1 MTFETTWLDA
11 ARMHITKRLIDSFV
25 YEGKDGSRDVRWDDR
40 LPGFGVRIYPSGARS
55 FVLSYRFQG
64 RKRLMAL
71 GRYGVLTL
79 DMARDKARQAVVESV
94 GGSDPLDQRAKRN
107 HGETIADLAEI
118 YIERHAKVHKRTWIA
133 DQRAINKYILP
144 AWATKQVQ
152 DLERSDVARL
162 HHDVGRTYPYTANRL
177 LELISKMCELAR
189 IWGFV
194 DETAINPTRGITR
207 FREEK
212 RERFITPQELPRLAE
227 AIDNEPNL
235 FARYALW
242 MFLFTGLRKS
252 ELLGAQWNQIDW
264 DAEELT
270 IEDTKNG
277 RPLHLPL
284 SSAAIQ
290 VLRQVPRDADNPFI
304 FPGREDGQHLVNIDK
319 AWRRIRKAAKVED
332 VRLHD
337 LRRTV
342 GSWLAQSGNSLHL
355 IGRVLNHKTPST
367 TQVYAR
373 FGNDHVRD
381 ALESL
386 GQNLLGAAGKA
397 SAAEIVSLPTIR
409 SQR

>member
-40 LPGFGVRIYPSGARS
+40 MPGFGVRIYPSGMKS
-55 FVLSYRFQG
+55 FVLSYRHQG
-64 RKRLMAL
+64 RKRLMAI

-79 DMARDKARQAVVESV
+79 DMARDKARQALVDSN
-94 GGSDPLDQRAKRN
+94 GGCDPLDQRAKRN
-107 HGETIADLAEI
+107 HGETIADLAET

-152 DLERSDVARL
+152 NLERSDVARL

-194 DETAINPTRGITR
+194 DEGAMNPARGITR
-207 FREEK
+207 FKEHK
-212 RERFITPQELPRLAE
+212 RERYITPQELPKLAI
-227 AIDNEPNL
+227 AIDNESNL
-235 FARYALW
+235 YARYAIWL
-242 MFLFTGLRKS
+242 FLLTGLRKS
-252 ELLGAQWNQIDW
+252 ELLKSRWADVDWNR
-264 DAEELT
+264 EELT
-270 IEDTKNG
+270 IQDTKNG
-277 RPLHLPL
+277 RPHHLPL
-284 SSAAIQ
+284 SSAALA
-290 VLRQVPRDADNPFI
+290 VLRQLPRQEGNPFL
-304 FPGREDGQHLVNIDK
+304 FPGREAGKNLVNIDK
-319 AWRRIRKAAKVED
+319 AWRRIRTEAGVPD

-342 GSWLAQSGNSLHL
+342 GSWLAQAGNSLHL
-355 IGRVLNHKTPST
+355 IGRVLNHKTPCT

-373 FGNDHVRD
+373 FSNDHVRD

-386 GQNLLGAAGKA
+386 GQNLLGAAGKT
-397 SAAEIVSLPTIR
+397 SAVDIVQLPVIR
-409 SQR
+409 HR

>member
-1 MTFETTWLDA
+1 
-11 ARMHITKRLIDSFV
+11 MHITKRLIDSFV
-25 YEGKDGSRDVRWDDR
+25 YEGKGGSRDVRWDDR
-40 LPGFGVRIYPSGARS
+40 MPGFGVRIYPSGMKS
-55 FVLSYRFQG
+55 FVLSYRHQG

-79 DMARDKARQAVVESV
+79 EIARDKARQALVDSN

-107 HGETIADLAEI
+107 HGETIADLAET
-118 YIERHAKVHKRTWIA
+118 YMERHAKVHKKTWLA

-144 AWATKQVQ
+144 AWATKKVQ
-152 DLERSDVARL
+152 NLERSDVAKL
-162 HHDVGRTYPYTANRL
+162 HHDVGRTYPVTANRL
-177 LELISKMCELAR
+177 LEVISKMCELAR

-194 DETAINPTRGITR
+194 DESAINPARGITR
-207 FREEK
+207 FREHK
-212 RERFITPQELPRLAE
+212 RDRYITPQELPRLAE

-252 ELLGAQWNQIDW
+252 ELLQARWTDVDW
-264 DAEELT
+264 DREELS
-270 IEDTKNG
+270 IHNTKNS
-277 RPLHLPL
+277 RPLLLPL
-284 SSAAIQ
+284 SSAALAL
-290 VLRQVPRDADNPFI
+290 LRQLPREEGNPFL
-304 FPGREDGQHLVNIDK
+304 FPGRDPGKNLVNIDK
-319 AWRRIRKAAKVED
+319 AWRRIRVEAGVPD

-355 IGRVLNHKTPST
+355 IGRVLNHKTAST

-397 SAAEIVSLPTIR
+397 SAADIVSLPTIR

>member
-1 MTFETTWLDA
+1 
-11 ARMHITKRLIDSFV
+11 MHITKRLIDSFV

-40 LPGFGVRIYPSGARS
+40 MPGFGVRIYPSGVKS
-55 FVLSYRFQG
+55 FVLSYRCQG

-71 GRYGVLTL
+71 GRYGILTL
-79 DMARDKARQAVVESV
+79 EMARDKARQALVDSN
-94 GGSDPLDQRAKRN
+94 GGCDPLDQRAKRN
-107 HGETIADLAEI
+107 HGETIADLAET

-162 HHDVGRTYPYTANRL
+162 HHDVGRTYPVTANRL

-194 DETAINPTRGITR
+194 DETAINPVRRITR

-264 DAEELT
+264 DAEEIT

-290 VLRQVPRDADNPFI
+290 LLRQVPRDADNPFI

-319 AWRRIRKAAKVED
+319 AWRRIRKAAKLED

-397 SAAEIVSLPTIR
+397 SAADIVSLPTIR

>member
-1 MTFETTWLDA
+1 
-11 ARMHITKRLIDSFV
+11 MHITKRLIDSFV
-25 YEGKDGSRDVRWDDR
+25 YEGKGGSRDVRWDDR
-40 LPGFGVRIYPSGARS
+40 MPGFGVRIYPSGMKS
-55 FVLSYRFQG
+55 FVLSYRCQG
-64 RKRLMAL
+64 RKRLMVL
-71 GRYGVLTL
+71 GRYGILTL
-79 DMARDKARQAVVESV
+79 EMARDKARQALVDSI
-94 GGSDPLDQRAKRN
+94 GGCDPLDQRAKRN
-107 HGETIADLAEI
+107 HGETITDLAQT

-152 DLERSDVARL
+152 NLERSDVARL
-162 HHDVGRTYPYTANRL
+162 HHDVGLTYPVTANRL

-194 DETAINPTRGITR
+194 DETAINPARGITR

-227 AIDNEPNL
+227 AIDNDPNL

-252 ELLGAQWNQIDW
+252 ELLGAQWNHIDW
-264 DAEELT
+264 DAKELT

-277 RPLHLPL
+277 TPLHLPL

-290 VLRQVPRDADNPFI
+290 VLRQVPRDADNPYI
-304 FPGREDGQHLVNIDK
+304 FPGRVDGQHLVNIDK
-319 AWRRIRKAAKVED
+319 AWRRIRKAAKIED

-386 GQNLLGAAGKA
+386 GQNLLGTAGKA
-397 SAAEIVSLPTIR
+397 SVAQIVSLPTIR

>member
-1 MTFETTWLDA
+1 M
-11 ARMHITKRLIDSFV
+11 V
-25 YEGKDGSRDVRWDDR
+25 
-40 LPGFGVRIYPSGARS
+40 
-55 FVLSYRFQG
+55 
-64 RKRLMAL
+64 L
-71 GRYGVLTL
+71 GRYGILTL
-79 DMARDKARQAVVESV
+79 DIARDKARQAMVDSV
-94 GGSDPLDQRAKRN
+94 GGSDPLDQRDKRN
-107 HGETIADLAEI
+107 HGETIADLAET

-152 DLERSDVARL
+152 GLERSDVARL

-194 DETAINPTRGITR
+194 DETAINPARGITR
-207 FREEK
+207 FREKK

-252 ELLGAQWNQIDW
+252 ELLGALWSQIDW
-264 DAEELT
+264 DAEEIT

-290 VLRQVPRDADNPFI
+290 VLRQVPCDADNPFI
-304 FPGREDGQHLVNIDK
+304 FPGREEGQHLVNIDK

-397 SAAEIVSLPTIR
+397 SAADIVSLPMIR

>member
-1 MTFETTWLDA
+1 
-11 ARMHITKRLIDSFV
+11 MHITKRLIDSFV

-40 LPGFGVRIYPSGARS
+40 MPGFGVRIYPSGVKS
-55 FVLSYRFQG
+55 FVLSYRYQG

-71 GRYGVLTL
+71 GRYGILTL
-79 DMARDKARQAVVESV
+79 EMARDKARQALVDSN
-94 GGSDPLDQRAKRN
+94 GGCDPLDQRAKRN
-107 HGETIADLAEI
+107 HGETIADLAET

-177 LELISKMCELAR
+177 LELISKMCALAR

-194 DETAINPTRGITR
+194 DETAINPARGITR

-264 DAEELT
+264 DAEEIT

-373 FGNDHVRD
+373 FGNDHVRS

-397 SAAEIVSLPTIR
+397 SAADIVSLPTIR